1 MIKDYRNYLRIERR
15 MSPNTVTSYC
25 HDVEEFLKFVGYSPA
40 AITSEDIERYLGHVT
55 SDGPASECAPELF

>member
-25 HDVEEFLKFVGYSPA
+25 HDVSTFLDACELEPRAVTPA
-40 AITSEDIERYLGHVT
+40 DIESYLGKGV
-55 SDGPASECAPELF
+55 E

>member
-25 HDVEEFLKFVGYSPA
+25 HDVAEVLKHVGCESA
-40 AITSEDIERYLGHVT
+40 KVTREQFKIYLGFVT
-55 SDGPASECAPELF
+55 S